1 MPLPAAFHDLARQ
14 VNNWGRWGE
23 DDERGTLNLITAEV
37 VRAGVACARS
47 GRTFT
52 LGLRLGSKGPQADLI
67 PGRINPQHLMI
78 GIHTPSLGDPE
89 LLCSNDDVVYL
100 PTQAATHWDALA
112 HVSYGGRMW
121 NGIDPATVDVRGA
134 ARAGSD
140 KIGAVVSRGVL
151 LDVARALDVERLEP
165 GYAITADDLDAAEA
179 LAGAEVRAGDIVLV
193 RTGHLQVFLGGDR
206 VAYAVPSPGLSLQT
220 VPWLYA
226 RDVAAVATDTIALEV
241 VPSEREDAP
250 LPVHLLHLV
259 EMGLLQG
266 QNWDLEAL
274 AQDCAADGQY
284 TFLLSA
290 TPEPVVR
297 GTGGVVNPVAV
308 K

>member
-1 MPLPAAFHDLARQ
+1 MALPAEVLDVARQ
-14 VNNWGRWGE
+14 VNNWGRWGD
-23 DDERGTLNLITAEV
+23 DDERGTLNLITPQV
-37 VRAGVACARS
+37 VSAAVAAVRS
-47 GRTFT
+47 GRTFS
-52 LGLRLGSKGPQADLI
+52 LALRLGPNGPQAGLI
-67 PGRINPQHLMI
+67 AGRINPQHLMI

-121 NGIDPATVDVRGA
+121 NGFDPATVDVRGA
-134 ARAGSD
+134 AKAGID
-140 KIGAVVSRGVL
+140 KTGPVVSRGVL

-165 GYAITADDLDAAEA
+165 GYAITADDLDLAEA
-179 LAGAEVRAGDIVLV
+179 RAGTEVRAGDIVLV
-193 RTGHLQVFLGGDR
+193 RTGHLQVFKAGDR
-206 VAYAVPSPGLSLQT
+206 AGYAFPSPGLSLQT

-226 RDVAAVATDTIALEV
+226 RDVAAVATDTITLEV
-241 VPSEREDAP
+241 FPSEREDAP
-250 LPVHLLHLV
+250 LAVHLLHLV

-266 QNWDLEAL
+266 QNWDLEDL
-274 AQDCAADGQY
+274 ADDCAADGQY

-290 TPEPVVR
+290 SPEPVVR
-297 GTGGVVNPVAV
+297 GTGGVVHPVAV